1 MSKQRIVILATGGT
15 IAGKGEQGKTGGYKP
30 GEVDIAT
37 IIHSV
42 PNIDTLAD
50 ITAEQVLNTASDNI
64 TCADWL
70 NLSKR
75 ISQLVQRDDVD
86 GIVLT
91 HGTDTLE
98 ETAYFLHLTVNTTK
112 PIVCV
117 GSMRPSTATSADG
130 PFNLFQAVALAAS
143 PLASGKGV
151 LIAFADGIYSARDV
165 QKIST
170 FRTEGFS
177 ARDLGCLGYM
187 RDQQPCFYQAPLRK
201 HTHTSEF
208 DISKIDQ
215 LPKVEIA
222 YFYIDADPA
231 LLQMLLDSCDGVVI
245 AGAGNGG
252 YSTKWKDN
260 LNNSN
265 IRNIPIV
272 TSSRVSNGIV
282 TLHPT
287 SPKQCIP
294 SDTLNP
300 QKARV
305 LLQLALTKAS
315 SIDQI
320 KEIFQ
325 QY

>member
-1 MSKQRIVILATGGT
+1 MNNKRIVILATGGT

-30 GEVDIAT
+30 GELDISA

-42 PNIDTLAD
+42 PMIDSLAE
-50 ITAEQVLNTASDNI
+50 ISAEQILNTASDNI
-64 TCADWL
+64 TCNDLL
-70 NLSKR
+70 NLSRR
-75 ISQLVQRDDVD
+75 INQLINSQEVD

-98 ETAYFLHLTVNTTK
+98 ETAYFLHLTVKTAK

-130 PFNLFQAVALAAS
+130 PFNLYQAVALAAS
-143 PLASGKGV
+143 PAAWGKGV
-151 LIAFADGIYSARDV
+151 LVAFADGIYSARDV

-170 FRTEGFS
+170 FRTQGFS
-177 ARDLGCLGYM
+177 AQDLGCLGYM
-187 RDQQPCFYQAPLRK
+187 RDQEPYFYQTPIRR
-201 HTHTSEF
+201 HTREAEF
-208 DISKIDQ
+208 DLTTVSQ

-231 LLQMLLDSCDGVVI
+231 LLQMLLDRCDGVVI

-252 YSTKWKDN
+252 YSTQWKDTLTCHN
-260 LNNSN
+260 H
-265 IRNIPIV
+265 RNIPIV
-272 TSSRVSNGIV
+272 TSSRVSNGVV

-294 SDTLNP
+294 SDTLSP
-300 QKARV
+300 QKARI
-305 LLQLALTKAS
+305 LLQLALTMTN
-315 SIDQI
+315 SIEQI
-320 KEIFQ
+320 KEIFG